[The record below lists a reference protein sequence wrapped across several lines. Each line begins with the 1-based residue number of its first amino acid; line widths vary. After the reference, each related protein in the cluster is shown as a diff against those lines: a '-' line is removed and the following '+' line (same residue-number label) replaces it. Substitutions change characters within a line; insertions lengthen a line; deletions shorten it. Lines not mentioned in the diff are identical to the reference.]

1 MSQIYNY
8 FTLET
13 ETCKLTTNVWIPAV
27 LHLRPHTCWS
37 FKYFFKYIR
46 ALKALKLSCVPCSV
60 CVSAP
65 VTTPKEADSDSYC
78 LDFCQHV
85 NAAFIIL
92 GVNNVNSQ
100 SDIWTRAGNKC
111 THKYLQRVINWMI
124 NNDVKKL

>member
-60 CVSAP
+60 CAP

-78 LDFCQHV
+78 LDFCQHA

-92 GVNNVNSQ
+92 GVNNVNLTFGLEQGTSALT
-100 SDIWTRAGNKC
+100 SICKESLTEW
-111 THKYLQRVINWMI
+111 
-124 NNDVKKL
+124 